1 MFPLADS
8 EREEISAAFDE
19 AERKLAEAAKAI
31 QELNQVLKAK
41 AAFIS
46 NARIGKIRNANIPVG
61 AGIFELSVQRYKM
74 LKFGAERAL
83 K

>member
-19 AERKLAEAAKAI
+19 AERRLAEAAQAI

-41 AAFIS
+41 AAFIG
-46 NARIGKIRNANIPVG
+46 NMRIDKIRNASAPVG
-61 AGIFELSVQRYKM
+61 AGIFELSVQRHKM
-74 LKFGAERAL
+74 LKFGAARAL

>member
-19 AERKLAEAAKAI
+19 AERKLAEAAQAV
-31 QELNQVLKAK
+31 QELNKVLKTK

-46 NARIGKIRNANIPVG
+46 NARINKIRNANIPVG

-74 LKFGAERAL
+74 LKFGAARAL

>member
-19 AERKLAEAAKAI
+19 AERKLAEAAQAI

-41 AAFIS
+41 AVFIG
-46 NARIGKIRNANIPVG
+46 NARINKIGNANIPVG

-74 LKFGAERAL
+74 LKFGAARAL